1 MLFPVKYICF
11 CRTGFTSEAVPTS
24 KLFIREEIKDR
35 TFHRVK
41 YLDSPISGSVI
52 ILVLTGQTGNQN
64 EAQLRGT
71 NYAYK
76 IHQAEENDSSPVPMF
91 RLSC

>member
-1 MLFPVKYICF
+1 M
-11 CRTGFTSEAVPTS
+11 
-24 KLFIREEIKDR
+24 REEIKDR

-64 EAQLRGT
+64 EAQLSGT

-76 IHQAEENDSSPVPMF
+76 IHQDDKNDSSPVPKLH
-91 RLSC
+91 LSC